1 MIDLNHDLTLQEIEE
16 IRQKWEAHLKEL
28 DKRMEIA
35 KSSEWLNWLIDILTP
50 YSILSDED
58 VAYNTSWSREDK
70 NKFYIISEFHE
81 YLISIAKTLNI
92 PYINEDSEFENYE
105 TNFTYKNK
113 PYHIFTMMG
122 QGVITSIK
130 NGFEDLDK
138 FPPITIDSYYSN
150 N

>member
-16 IRQKWEAHLKEL
+16 IRQKWKAHLKEL

-35 KSSEWLNWLIDILTP
+35 KSSEWLNWFINILTP

-81 YLISIAKTLNI
+81 YLISIAKSLNI
-92 PYINEDSEFENYE
+92 PYIDEEAMFETYE
-105 TNFTYKNK
+105 TNFIYKEK
-113 PYHIFTMMG
+113 PYHIFTMIG
-122 QGVITSIK
+122 QGAITAIK
-130 NGFEDLDK
+130 KGFSNLDK
-138 FPPITIDSYYSN
+138 FPPIAIDNYYS
-150 N
+150 